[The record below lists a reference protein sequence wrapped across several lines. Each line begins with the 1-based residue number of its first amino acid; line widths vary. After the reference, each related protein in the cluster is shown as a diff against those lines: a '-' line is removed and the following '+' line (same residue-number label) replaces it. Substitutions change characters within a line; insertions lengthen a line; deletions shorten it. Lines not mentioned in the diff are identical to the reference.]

1 MLDTREE
8 YLLAKSWRDRGDRA
22 AADRLVTSHL
32 RLVSK
37 IAMGFRGYG
46 LPMSEV
52 ISEGNVGLMQA
63 VTRFDPDKG
72 FRLATYAIWWI
83 KAAIRA
89 YVLRSWSLVK
99 IGTTASERKLFF
111 KLRQTKSRIGALSE
125 GDLHP
130 DQVKFIAEHL
140 GVAEEDVIQMN
151 RRIGGDVSLNAPIQ
165 DDGDSGEW
173 QDWLADEGI
182 SQETSLA
189 ESEEAET
196 RHRALRQAL
205 SGAQGT

>member
-1 MLDTREE
+1 
-8 YLLAKSWRDRGDRA
+8 
-22 AADRLVTSHL
+22 
-32 RLVSK
+32 K
-37 IAMGFRGYG
+37 IAKGYRGYG
-46 LPMSEV
+46 LPMAEV
-52 ISEGNVGLMQA
+52 VSEGNVGLMQA

-72 FRLATYAIWWI
+72 FRLATYAMWWI
-83 KAAIRA
+83 KAAIRP
-89 YVLRSWSLVK
+89 YILRSWSLVE

-111 KLRQTKSRIGALSE
+111 KLRQTKNNLAEFGE

-165 DDGDSGEW
+165 DDSDSGEW

-189 ESEEAET
+189 ESEEA
-196 RHRALRQAL
+196 
-205 SGAQGT
+205 